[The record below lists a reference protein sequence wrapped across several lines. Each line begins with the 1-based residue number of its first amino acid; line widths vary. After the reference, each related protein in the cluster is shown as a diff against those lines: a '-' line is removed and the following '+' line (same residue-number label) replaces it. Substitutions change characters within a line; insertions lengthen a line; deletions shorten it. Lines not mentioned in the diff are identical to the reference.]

1 MYKLLLLISRHRV
14 DFLAF
19 CLLVLSLIFIIIDS
33 RDKFATTRK
42 ITITIF
48 SPFQK
53 AISYIKQIDNLK
65 NENTELRKQV
75 VNLSLQNELFKEMKL
90 ENERLKKLL
99 LFEEEN
105 KSSMK
110 LIPVQIIA
118 IKGDRLPNSII
129 VNKGEKS
136 GLKIHMPAITV
147 DGLVGKIIDVQPNT
161 ATIQLLLDRDCRVS
175 VMNQRSRIIG
185 IYEWSSKSKGII
197 KDVPLRADVKIGDK
211 LITSGLGGV
220 FPKGISVGT
229 ISEVKH
235 DPLGLFYQIDVELTV
250 DFSKLEEIFV
260 VSQ

>member
-1 MYKLLLLISRHRV
+1 MYKLLLLISRYRV
-14 DFLAF
+14 DFLAT
-19 CLLVLSLIFIIIDS
+19 CLLILSLIFIVIDS
-33 RDKFATTRK
+33 KNKFATSRK

-48 SPFQK
+48 SPFQRT
-53 AISYIKQIDNLK
+53 ISYIKHIDNLK
-65 NENTELRKQV
+65 NENTELRRQIA
-75 VNLSLQNELFKEMKL
+75 NLSLQNELFNEMKL

-118 IKGDRLPNSII
+118 IKGDRLPNSMV

-136 GLKIHMPAITV
+136 GLKVNLPAITSS
-147 DGLVGKIIDVQPNT
+147 GLVGKIVDVQPNT

-185 IYEWSSKSKGII
+185 IYEWSSKSKGIV

-211 LITSGLGGV
+211 LITSGLGGI
-220 FPKGISVGT
+220 FPKGIPVGT

-235 DPLGLFYQIDVELTV
+235 DPLGLFYQIDIELAV
-250 DFSKLEEIFV
+250 DFSKLEEIFII
-260 VSQ
+260 SQ